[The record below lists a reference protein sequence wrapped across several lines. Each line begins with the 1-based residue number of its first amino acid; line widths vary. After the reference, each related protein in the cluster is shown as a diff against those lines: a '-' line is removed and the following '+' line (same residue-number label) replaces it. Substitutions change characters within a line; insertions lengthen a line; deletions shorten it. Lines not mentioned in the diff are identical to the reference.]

1 VQIPLP
7 SATKSTCW
15 EATIAAT
22 MAAAM
27 RPARITEV
35 AFRVLRTGT
44 CQIVR
49 NSTRVSGMS
58 AETGETKP
66 CQLGRSE
73 IREINSFLG
82 SLRCFFNISI
92 D

>member
-44 CQIVR
+44 CKIVGNR
-49 NSTRVSGMS
+49 ARRKRVGQGRVSS
-58 AETGETKP
+58 AQG
-66 CQLGRSE
+66 
-73 IREINSFLG
+73 
-82 SLRCFFNISI
+82 
-92 D
+92 